1 MKYKSAGSRRRAQ
14 RATATSKKPYPKA
27 KPAVK
32 KATPKTATNLKK
44 TTAAG
49 GKTATYSN
57 SNRRA
62 QASSK
67 VTGGVKTK
75 AGTYS
80 VYGKKTAAAKSF
92 RSAFADAK
100 KSGYKTFTWEGKKY
114 TTKTK

>member
-80 VYGKKTAAAKSF
+80 VYGKNLRIQLSDNQF
-92 RSAFADAK
+92 
-100 KSGYKTFTWEGKKY
+100 
-114 TTKTK
+114 